1 VTSEKQ
7 GKGKIPHHEWE
18 AIARRHAAGEALTS
32 IARAYGCTAPAIR
45 YIVRRQGALQIG
57 APDTHSSEAASARAQ
72 SVLAR
77 GDAGLSDGSGRG
89 TREAASGAHERD
101 DMQTLST
108 ELRER
113 VGGDIAGFL
122 VAFDAASAHPSE
134 MNLDALQVAT
144 DRLMRTAARTRIE
157 LEHLRDVSGRPL
169 GPRRGQAASS

>member
-1 VTSEKQ
+1 MKSGKQ
-7 GKGKIPHHEWE
+7 GKGKIPHLEWE

-57 APDTHSSEAASARAQ
+57 APEIHGSEAA
-72 SVLAR
+72 AR
-77 GDAGLSDGSGRG
+77 GEAGLSEGAGRG
-89 TREAASGAHERD
+89 AREAASGAHERD
-101 DMQTLST
+101 GMRTLST

-122 VAFDAASAHPSE
+122 VAFDAASAHPSAL
-134 MNLDALQVAT
+134 NLDALQTAT

-157 LEHLRDVSGRPL
+157 LEHLRDAAGRPL
-169 GPRRGQAASS
+169 GPLRGQVASS